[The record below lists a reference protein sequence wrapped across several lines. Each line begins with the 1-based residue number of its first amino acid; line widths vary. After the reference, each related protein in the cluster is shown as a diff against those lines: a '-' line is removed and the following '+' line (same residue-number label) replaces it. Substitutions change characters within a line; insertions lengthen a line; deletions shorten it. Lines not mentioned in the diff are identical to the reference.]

1 MADIKNDKIIVNA
14 TPATTWNWLKL
25 NSDSFS
31 YDKEYKK
38 QELKFEAIP
47 QGFSISDKASSLS
60 SLPEFKSSVFN
71 ALPKKEIDRRKRDGS
86 YLDDQEFEKSRKEN
100 QISNKNHPL
109 IKLIDKTVPEPQ
121 YIKVS
126 GSPKEA
132 LLLHLDE
139 EKNCSNTIAKHIIQT
154 ENGSDSTI
162 VILYSSDSS
171 NQEKC
176 QLVQSQILLG
186 ENSHLT
192 LIKVQLLG
200 KKTLQL
206 DDTSFICG
214 ENSKVDFV
222 QIELGG
228 NHVDSGIYADL
239 LGNRSDIKTHVTYL
253 FKEDQ
258 YLDMNHWV
266 VQHGKRTKCDMYVD
280 GTLKDQ
286 ASKIYR
292 GTIDLQKGCSGST
305 GNEMENTLT
314 LSPKVVNKSMPNILC
329 LEDDIAAEHGATIGK
344 LSKEVLFYM
353 ESRGIDEETA
363 QKIIAR
369 AKIQRAAD
377 FIPSENIREVISN
390 YLESQGL

>member
-1 MADIKNDKIIVNA
+1 MAENIKDKIIVNA
-14 TPATTWNWLKL
+14 TPATTWNWLKI

-31 YDKEYKK
+31 FDKEYKAD
-38 QELKFEAIP
+38 QLKFEKVP
-47 QGFSISDKASSLS
+47 EGFIISDADSTSD
-60 SLPEFKSSVFN
+60 LPEFKSSVFN
-71 ALPKKEIDRRKRDGS
+71 ALPKKEIDSRKRDGS
-86 YLDDQEFEKSRKEN
+86 YLSEEEFEKSRKEN

-109 IKLIDKTVPEPQ
+109 IKLIEKTIKNPQ
-121 YIKVS
+121 YINVS
-126 GSPKEA
+126 GNPEEA

-139 EKNCSNTIAKHIIQT
+139 KTDSDNTIAKHIIQT
-154 ENGSDSTI
+154 EEGSNSTI
-162 VILYSSDSS
+162 VIVYSSDSS
-171 NQEKC
+171 DKEKC
-176 QLVQSQILLG
+176 QLVQSQINVG
-186 ENSHLT
+186 KDSHLT
-192 LIKVQLLG
+192 LIKVQILG
-200 KKTLQL
+200 NKTLQL
-206 DDTSFICG
+206 DDTSFVCG
-214 ENSKVDFV
+214 QHSKVDFI

-228 NHVDSGIYADL
+228 NHIDSGIYADL
-239 LGNRSDIKTHVTYL
+239 QGNYSDIKTHVTYL
-253 FKEDQ
+253 FKDNQ
-258 YLDMNHWV
+258 FLDMNHWV

-286 ASKIYR
+286 AQKIYR

-353 ESRGIDEETA
+353 ESRGIDEVTA

-369 AKIQRAAD
+369 AKIQRASD
-377 FIPSENIREVISN
+377 FIPDESIKEVISD

>member
-1 MADIKNDKIIVNA
+1 MAENINDKIIVNA
-14 TPATTWNWLKL
+14 TPATTWNWLKI

-31 YDKEYKK
+31 FDKEYKAD
-38 QELKFEAIP
+38 QLKFEKVP
-47 QGFSISDKASSLS
+47 EGFIISDADSISD
-60 SLPEFKSSVFN
+60 LPEFKSSVFN
-71 ALPKKEIDRRKRDGS
+71 ALPKKEIDSRKRDGS
-86 YLDDQEFEKSRKEN
+86 YLSEEEFEKSRKEN

-109 IKLIDKTVPEPQ
+109 IKLIEKTIKNPQ

-126 GSPKEA
+126 GNPEEA

-139 EKNCSNTIAKHIIQT
+139 KTDSDNTIAKHIIQT
-154 ENGSDSTI
+154 EEGSNSTI
-162 VILYSSDSS
+162 VIVYSSDSS
-171 NQEKC
+171 DKEKC
-176 QLVQSQILLG
+176 QLVQSQINVG
-186 ENSHLT
+186 KDSHLT

-200 KKTLQL
+200 NKTLQL
-206 DDTSFICG
+206 DDTSFVCG
-214 ENSKVDFV
+214 QHSKVDFI

-228 NHVDSGIYADL
+228 NHIDSGIYADL
-239 LGNRSDIKTHVTYL
+239 QGNYSDIKTHVTYL
-253 FKEDQ
+253 FKDNQ
-258 YLDMNHWV
+258 FLDMNHWV

-286 ASKIYR
+286 AQKIYR

-314 LSPKVVNKSMPNILC
+314 LCPKVVNKSMPNILC
-329 LEDDIAAEHGATIGK
+329 LEDDIAAEHGVTIGK

-353 ESRGIDEETA
+353 ESRGIDEVTA

-369 AKIQRAAD
+369 AKIQRASD
-377 FIPSENIREVISN
+377 FIPDESIKEVISD

>member
-1 MADIKNDKIIVNA
+1 MAENINDKIIVNA
-14 TPATTWNWLKL
+14 TPATTWNWLKI

-31 YDKEYKK
+31 FDKEYKAD
-38 QELKFEAIP
+38 QFKFKKVPE
-47 QGFSISDKASSLS
+47 GFIISDADSISD
-60 SLPEFKSSVFN
+60 LPEFKSSVFN
-71 ALPKKEIDRRKRDGS
+71 ALPKKEIDSRKRDGS
-86 YLDDQEFEKSRKEN
+86 YLIEEEFEKSRKEN

-109 IKLIDKTVPEPQ
+109 IKLIERTIKNPQ

-126 GSPKEA
+126 GNPEEA

-139 EKNCSNTIAKHIIQT
+139 KTDSDNTIAKHIIQT
-154 ENGSDSTI
+154 EEGSNSTI
-162 VILYSSDSS
+162 VIVYSSDSS
-171 NQEKC
+171 DKEKC
-176 QLVQSQILLG
+176 QLVQSQINVG
-186 ENSHLT
+186 KDSHLT

-200 KKTLQL
+200 NKTLQL
-206 DDTSFICG
+206 DDTSFVCG
-214 ENSKVDFV
+214 QHSKVDFI

-228 NHVDSGIYADL
+228 NHIDSGIYADL
-239 LGNRSDIKTHVTYL
+239 QGNYSDIKTHVTYL
-253 FKEDQ
+253 FKDKQ
-258 YLDMNHWV
+258 FLDMNHWV

-286 ASKIYR
+286 AQKIYR

-353 ESRGIDEETA
+353 ESRGIDEVTA

-369 AKIQRAAD
+369 AKIQRASD
-377 FIPSENIREVISN
+377 FIPDESIKEVISD

>member
-1 MADIKNDKIIVNA
+1 MAENINDKIIVNA
-14 TPATTWNWLKL
+14 TPATTWNWLKI

-31 YDKEYKK
+31 FDKEYKAD
-38 QELKFEAIP
+38 QLKFEKVP
-47 QGFSISDKASSLS
+47 EGFIISDADLISD
-60 SLPEFKSSVFN
+60 LPEFKSSVFN
-71 ALPKKEIDRRKRDGS
+71 ALPKKEIDSRKRDGS
-86 YLDDQEFEKSRKEN
+86 YLSEEEFEKSRKEN

-109 IKLIDKTVPEPQ
+109 IKLIEKTIKNPQ

-126 GSPKEA
+126 GNPEEA

-139 EKNCSNTIAKHIIQT
+139 KTESDNTIAKHIIQT
-154 ENGSDSTI
+154 EEGSNSTI
-162 VILYSSDSS
+162 VIVYSSDSS
-171 NQEKC
+171 DKEKC
-176 QLVQSQILLG
+176 QLVQSQINVG
-186 ENSHLT
+186 KDSHLT

-200 KKTLQL
+200 NKTLQL
-206 DDTSFICG
+206 DDTSFVCG
-214 ENSKVDFV
+214 QHSKVDFI

-228 NHVDSGIYADL
+228 NHIDSGIYADL
-239 LGNRSDIKTHVTYL
+239 QGNYSDIKTHVTYL
-253 FKEDQ
+253 FKDNQ
-258 YLDMNHWV
+258 FLDMNHWV

-286 ASKIYR
+286 AQKIYR

-353 ESRGIDEETA
+353 ESRGIDEVTA

-369 AKIQRAAD
+369 AKIQRASD
-377 FIPSENIREVISN
+377 FIPDESIKEVISD

>member
-1 MADIKNDKIIVNA
+1 MAENINDKIIVNA
-14 TPATTWNWLKL
+14 TPATTWNWLKI

-31 YDKEYKK
+31 FDKKYKAD
-38 QELKFEAIP
+38 QLKFEKVP
-47 QGFSISDKASSLS
+47 EGFIISDADSISD
-60 SLPEFKSSVFN
+60 LPEFKSSVFN
-71 ALPKKEIDRRKRDGS
+71 ALPKKEIDSRKRDGS
-86 YLDDQEFEKSRKEN
+86 YLNEEEFEKSRKEN

-109 IKLIDKTVPEPQ
+109 IKLIEKTIKNPQ

-126 GSPKEA
+126 GNPEEA

-139 EKNCSNTIAKHIIQT
+139 KTDSDNTIAKHIIQT
-154 ENGSDSTI
+154 EEGSNSTI
-162 VILYSSDSS
+162 VIVYSSDSS
-171 NQEKC
+171 DKEKC
-176 QLVQSQILLG
+176 QLVQSQINVG
-186 ENSHLT
+186 KDSHLT

-200 KKTLQL
+200 NKTLQL
-206 DDTSFICG
+206 DDTSFVCG
-214 ENSKVDFV
+214 QHSKVDFI

-228 NHVDSGIYADL
+228 NHIDSGIYADL
-239 LGNRSDIKTHVTYL
+239 QGNYSDIKTHVTYL
-253 FKEDQ
+253 FKDNQ
-258 YLDMNHWV
+258 FLDMNHWV
-266 VQHGKRTKCDMYVD
+266 VQYGKRTKCDMYVD

-286 ASKIYR
+286 AQKIYR

-353 ESRGIDEETA
+353 ESRGIDEVTA

-369 AKIQRAAD
+369 AKIQRASD
-377 FIPSENIREVISN
+377 FIPDESIKEVISD

>member
-1 MADIKNDKIIVNA
+1 MAENINDKIIVNA
-14 TPATTWNWLKL
+14 TPATTWNWLKI

-31 YDKEYKK
+31 FDKEYKAD
-38 QELKFEAIP
+38 QLKFEKVP
-47 QGFSISDKASSLS
+47 EGFIISDSDSISD
-60 SLPEFKSSVFN
+60 LPEFKSSVFN
-71 ALPKKEIDRRKRDGS
+71 ALPKKEIDSRKRDGS
-86 YLDDQEFEKSRKEN
+86 YLSEEEFEKSRKEN

-109 IKLIDKTVPEPQ
+109 IKLIEKTIKNPQ

-126 GSPKEA
+126 GNPEET

-139 EKNCSNTIAKHIIQT
+139 KTDSDNTIAKHIIQT
-154 ENGSDSTI
+154 EEGSNSTI
-162 VILYSSDSS
+162 VIVYSSDSS
-171 NQEKC
+171 DKEKC
-176 QLVQSQILLG
+176 QLIQSQINVG
-186 ENSHLT
+186 KDSHLT

-200 KKTLQL
+200 NKTLQL
-206 DDTSFICG
+206 DDTSFVCG
-214 ENSKVDFV
+214 QHSKVDFI

-228 NHVDSGIYADL
+228 NHIDSGIYADL
-239 LGNRSDIKTHVTYL
+239 QGNYSDIKTHVSYL
-253 FKEDQ
+253 FKDNQ
-258 YLDMNHWV
+258 FLDMNHWV

-286 ASKIYR
+286 AQKIYR

-353 ESRGIDEETA
+353 ESRGIDEVTA
-363 QKIIAR
+363 RKIIAR
-369 AKIQRAAD
+369 AKIQRASD
-377 FIPSENIREVISN
+377 FIPDESIKEVISD

>member
-1 MADIKNDKIIVNA
+1 MAENINDKIIVNA
-14 TPATTWNWLKL
+14 TPATTWNWLKI

-31 YDKEYKK
+31 FDKEYKAD
-38 QELKFEAIP
+38 QLKFEKVP
-47 QGFSISDKASSLS
+47 EGFIISDADSISD
-60 SLPEFKSSVFN
+60 LPEFKSSVFN
-71 ALPKKEIDRRKRDGS
+71 ALPKKEIDSRKRDGS
-86 YLDDQEFEKSRKEN
+86 YLNEEEFEKSRKEN

-109 IKLIDKTVPEPQ
+109 IKLIEKTIKNPQ

-126 GSPKEA
+126 GNPEEA

-139 EKNCSNTIAKHIIQT
+139 KTDSDNTIAKHIIQT
-154 ENGSDSTI
+154 EEGSNSTI
-162 VILYSSDSS
+162 VIVYSSDSS
-171 NQEKC
+171 DKEKC
-176 QLVQSQILLG
+176 QLVQSQINVG
-186 ENSHLT
+186 KDSHLT

-200 KKTLQL
+200 NKTLQL
-206 DDTSFICG
+206 DDTSFVCG
-214 ENSKVDFV
+214 QHSKVDFI

-228 NHVDSGIYADL
+228 NHIDSGIYADL
-239 LGNRSDIKTHVTYL
+239 QGNYSDIKTHVTYL
-253 FKEDQ
+253 FKDNQ
-258 YLDMNHWV
+258 FLDMNHWV

-286 ASKIYR
+286 AQKIYR

-353 ESRGIDEETA
+353 ESRGIDEVTA
-363 QKIIAR
+363 RKIIAR
-369 AKIQRAAD
+369 AKIQRASD
-377 FIPSENIREVISN
+377 FIPDESIKEVISD

>member
-1 MADIKNDKIIVNA
+1 MAENINDKIIVNA
-14 TPATTWNWLKL
+14 TPATTWNWLKI

-31 YDKEYKK
+31 FDKKYKAD
-38 QELKFEAIP
+38 QLKFEKVP
-47 QGFSISDKASSLS
+47 EGFIISDADSISD
-60 SLPEFKSSVFN
+60 LPEFKSSVFN
-71 ALPKKEIDRRKRDGS
+71 ALPKKEIDSRKRDGS
-86 YLDDQEFEKSRKEN
+86 YLSEEEFEKSRKEN

-109 IKLIDKTVPEPQ
+109 IKLIEKTIKNPQ

-126 GSPKEA
+126 GNPEEA

-139 EKNCSNTIAKHIIQT
+139 KTDSDNTIAKHIIQT
-154 ENGSDSTI
+154 EEGSNSTI
-162 VILYSSDSS
+162 VIVYSSDSS
-171 NQEKC
+171 DKEKC
-176 QLVQSQILLG
+176 QLVQSQINVG
-186 ENSHLT
+186 KDSHLT

-200 KKTLQL
+200 NKTLQL
-206 DDTSFICG
+206 DDTSFVCG
-214 ENSKVDFV
+214 QHSKVDFI

-228 NHVDSGIYADL
+228 NHIDSGIYADL
-239 LGNRSDIKTHVTYL
+239 QGNYSDIKTHVSYL
-253 FKEDQ
+253 FKDNQ
-258 YLDMNHWV
+258 FLDMNHWV

-286 ASKIYR
+286 AQKIYR

-353 ESRGIDEETA
+353 ESRGIDEVTA
-363 QKIIAR
+363 RKIIAR
-369 AKIQRAAD
+369 AKIQRASD
-377 FIPSENIREVISN
+377 FIPDESIKEVISD

>member
-1 MADIKNDKIIVNA
+1 MAENKNDKIIVNA

-31 YDKEYKK
+31 FDKEYKAD
-38 QELKFEAIP
+38 QLKFEKVP
-47 QGFSISDKASSLS
+47 EGFIISDADSISD
-60 SLPEFKSSVFN
+60 LPEFKSSVFN
-71 ALPKKEIDRRKRDGS
+71 ALPKKEIDSRKRDGS
-86 YLDDQEFEKSRKEN
+86 YLSEEEFEKSRKEN

-109 IKLIDKTVPEPQ
+109 IKLIEKTIKNPQ

-126 GSPKEA
+126 GNPKEA

-139 EKNCSNTIAKHIIQT
+139 KTDSDNTIAKHIIQT
-154 ENGSDSTI
+154 EEGSNSTI
-162 VILYSSDSS
+162 VIVYSSDSTDK
-171 NQEKC
+171 EKC
-176 QLVQSQILLG
+176 QLVQSQINVG
-186 ENSHLT
+186 KDSHLT

-200 KKTLQL
+200 NKTLQL
-206 DDTSFICG
+206 DDTSFVCG
-214 ENSKVDFV
+214 QHSKVDFI

-228 NHVDSGIYADL
+228 NHIDSGIYADL
-239 LGNRSDIKTHVTYL
+239 QGNYSDIKTHVTYL
-253 FKEDQ
+253 FKDNQ
-258 YLDMNHWV
+258 FLDMNHWV

-286 ASKIYR
+286 AQKIYR

-353 ESRGIDEETA
+353 ESRGIDELTA

-369 AKIQRAAD
+369 AKIQRASD
-377 FIPSENIREVISN
+377 FIPDESIKEVISD
-390 YLESQGL
+390 YLESEGL

>member
-1 MADIKNDKIIVNA
+1 MAENINDKIIVNA
-14 TPATTWNWLKL
+14 TPATTWNWLKI

-31 YDKEYKK
+31 FDKKYKAD
-38 QELKFEAIP
+38 QLKFEKVP
-47 QGFSISDKASSLS
+47 EGFIISDADSISD
-60 SLPEFKSSVFN
+60 LPEFKSSVFN
-71 ALPKKEIDRRKRDGS
+71 ALPKKEIDSRKRDGS
-86 YLDDQEFEKSRKEN
+86 YLSEEEFEKSRKEN

-109 IKLIDKTVPEPQ
+109 IKLIEKTIKNPQ

-126 GSPKEA
+126 GNPEEA

-139 EKNCSNTIAKHIIQT
+139 KTDSDNTIAKHIIQT
-154 ENGSDSTI
+154 EEGSNSTI
-162 VILYSSDSS
+162 VIVYSSDSS
-171 NQEKC
+171 DKEKC
-176 QLVQSQILLG
+176 QLVQSQINVG
-186 ENSHLT
+186 KDSHLT

-200 KKTLQL
+200 NKTLQL
-206 DDTSFICG
+206 DDTSFVCG
-214 ENSKVDFV
+214 QHSKVDFI

-228 NHVDSGIYADL
+228 NHIDSGIYADL
-239 LGNRSDIKTHVTYL
+239 QGNYSDIKTHVTYL
-253 FKEDQ
+253 FKDNQ
-258 YLDMNHWV
+258 FLDMNHWV

-286 ASKIYR
+286 AQKIYR

-353 ESRGIDEETA
+353 ESRGIDEVTA

-369 AKIQRAAD
+369 AKIQRASD
-377 FIPSENIREVISN
+377 FIPDESIKEVISD

>member
-1 MADIKNDKIIVNA
+1 MAENINDKIIVNA
-14 TPATTWNWLKL
+14 TPATTWNWLKI

-31 YDKEYKK
+31 FDKEYKAD
-38 QELKFEAIP
+38 QLKFEKVP
-47 QGFSISDKASSLS
+47 EGFIISDADLISD
-60 SLPEFKSSVFN
+60 LPEFKSSVFN
-71 ALPKKEIDRRKRDGS
+71 ALPKKEIDSRKRDGS
-86 YLDDQEFEKSRKEN
+86 YLSEEEFEKSRKEN

-109 IKLIDKTVPEPQ
+109 IKLIEKTIKNPQ

-126 GSPKEA
+126 GNPEEA

-139 EKNCSNTIAKHIIQT
+139 KTDSDNTIAKHIIQT
-154 ENGSDSTI
+154 EEGSNSTI
-162 VILYSSDSS
+162 VIVYSSDSS
-171 NQEKC
+171 DKEKC
-176 QLVQSQILLG
+176 QLVQSQINVG
-186 ENSHLT
+186 KDSHLT

-200 KKTLQL
+200 NKTLQL
-206 DDTSFICG
+206 DDTSFVCG
-214 ENSKVDFV
+214 QHSKVDFI

-228 NHVDSGIYADL
+228 NHIDSGIYADL
-239 LGNRSDIKTHVTYL
+239 QGNYSDIKTHVSYL
-253 FKEDQ
+253 FKDNQ
-258 YLDMNHWV
+258 FLDMNHWV

-286 ASKIYR
+286 AQKIYR

-329 LEDDIAAEHGATIGK
+329 LEDDIAAEHGVTIGK

-353 ESRGIDEETA
+353 ESRGIDEVTA

-369 AKIQRAAD
+369 AKIQRASD
-377 FIPSENIREVISN
+377 FIPDESIKEVISD

>member
-1 MADIKNDKIIVNA
+1 MAENINDKIIVNA
-14 TPATTWNWLKL
+14 TPATTWNWLKI

-31 YDKEYKK
+31 FDKKYKAD
-38 QELKFEAIP
+38 QLKFEKVP
-47 QGFSISDKASSLS
+47 EGFIISDADSISD
-60 SLPEFKSSVFN
+60 LPEFKSSVFN
-71 ALPKKEIDRRKRDGS
+71 ALPKKEIDSRKRDGS
-86 YLDDQEFEKSRKEN
+86 YLSEEEFEKSRKEN

-109 IKLIDKTVPEPQ
+109 IKLIEKTIKNPQ

-126 GSPKEA
+126 GNPEEA

-139 EKNCSNTIAKHIIQT
+139 KTDSDNTIAKHIIQT
-154 ENGSDSTI
+154 EEGSNSTI
-162 VILYSSDSS
+162 VIVYSSDSS
-171 NQEKC
+171 DKEKC
-176 QLVQSQILLG
+176 QLVQSQINVG
-186 ENSHLT
+186 KDSHLT

-200 KKTLQL
+200 NKTLQL
-206 DDTSFICG
+206 DDTSFVCG
-214 ENSKVDFV
+214 QHSKVDFI

-228 NHVDSGIYADL
+228 NHIDSGIYADL
-239 LGNRSDIKTHVTYL
+239 QGNYSDIKTHVTYL
-253 FKEDQ
+253 FKDKQ
-258 YLDMNHWV
+258 FLDMNHWV

-286 ASKIYR
+286 AQKIYR

-353 ESRGIDEETA
+353 ESRGIDEVTA
-363 QKIIAR
+363 RKIIAR
-369 AKIQRAAD
+369 AKIQRASD
-377 FIPSENIREVISN
+377 FIPDESVKEVISD

>member
-1 MADIKNDKIIVNA
+1 MAENINDKIIVNA
-14 TPATTWNWLKL
+14 TPATTWNWLKI

-31 YDKEYKK
+31 FDKEYKAD
-38 QELKFEAIP
+38 QLKFEKVP
-47 QGFSISDKASSLS
+47 EGFIISDADSISD
-60 SLPEFKSSVFN
+60 LPEFKSSVFN
-71 ALPKKEIDRRKRDGS
+71 ALPKKEIDSRKRDGS
-86 YLDDQEFEKSRKEN
+86 YLSEEEFEKSRKEN
-100 QISNKNHPL
+100 QLSNKNHPL
-109 IKLIDKTVPEPQ
+109 IKLIEKTIKNPQ

-126 GSPKEA
+126 GNPEEA

-139 EKNCSNTIAKHIIQT
+139 KTDSDNTIAKHIIQT
-154 ENGSDSTI
+154 EEGSNSTI
-162 VILYSSDSS
+162 VIVYSSDSS
-171 NQEKC
+171 DKEKC
-176 QLVQSQILLG
+176 QLVQSQINVG
-186 ENSHLT
+186 KDSHLT

-200 KKTLQL
+200 NKTLQL
-206 DDTSFICG
+206 DDTSFVCG
-214 ENSKVDFV
+214 QHSKVDFI

-228 NHVDSGIYADL
+228 NHIDSGIYADL
-239 LGNRSDIKTHVTYL
+239 QGNYSDIKTHVSYL
-253 FKEDQ
+253 FKDNQ
-258 YLDMNHWV
+258 FLDMNHWV

-286 ASKIYR
+286 AQKIYR

-353 ESRGIDEETA
+353 ESRGIDEVTA
-363 QKIIAR
+363 RKIIAR
-369 AKIQRAAD
+369 AKIQRASD
-377 FIPSENIREVISN
+377 FIPDESIKEVISD

>member
-1 MADIKNDKIIVNA
+1 MAENINDKIIVNA
-14 TPATTWNWLKL
+14 TPATTWNWLKI

-31 YDKEYKK
+31 FDKEYKAD
-38 QELKFEAIP
+38 QLKFEKVP
-47 QGFSISDKASSLS
+47 EGFIISDADSISD
-60 SLPEFKSSVFN
+60 LPEFKSSVFN
-71 ALPKKEIDRRKRDGS
+71 ALPKKEIDSRKRDGS
-86 YLDDQEFEKSRKEN
+86 YLNEEEFEKSRKEN

-109 IKLIDKTVPEPQ
+109 IKLIEKTIKNPQ

-126 GSPKEA
+126 GNPEEA

-139 EKNCSNTIAKHIIQT
+139 KTDSDNTIAKHIIQT
-154 ENGSDSTI
+154 EEGSNSTI
-162 VILYSSDSS
+162 VIVYSSDSS
-171 NQEKC
+171 DKEKC
-176 QLVQSQILLG
+176 QLVQSQINVG
-186 ENSHLT
+186 KDSHLT

-200 KKTLQL
+200 NKTLQL
-206 DDTSFICG
+206 DDTSFVCG
-214 ENSKVDFV
+214 QHSKVDFI

-228 NHVDSGIYADL
+228 NHIDSGIYADL
-239 LGNRSDIKTHVTYL
+239 QGNYSDIKTHVTYL
-253 FKEDQ
+253 FKDNQ
-258 YLDMNHWV
+258 FLDMNHWV

-286 ASKIYR
+286 AQKIYR

-314 LSPKVVNKSMPNILC
+314 LSPKVLNKSMPNILC

-353 ESRGIDEETA
+353 ESRGIDEVTA

-369 AKIQRAAD
+369 AKIQRASD
-377 FIPSENIREVISN
+377 FIPDESIKEVISD

>member
-1 MADIKNDKIIVNA
+1 MAENINDKIIVNA
-14 TPATTWNWLKL
+14 TPATTWNWLKI

-31 YDKEYKK
+31 FDKEYKAD
-38 QELKFEAIP
+38 QLKFEKVP
-47 QGFSISDKASSLS
+47 EGFIISDADSISD
-60 SLPEFKSSVFN
+60 LPEFKSSVFN
-71 ALPKKEIDRRKRDGS
+71 ALPKKEIDSRKRDGS
-86 YLDDQEFEKSRKEN
+86 YLSEEEFEKSRKEN

-109 IKLIDKTVPEPQ
+109 IKLIEKTIKNPQ

-126 GSPKEA
+126 GNPEEA

-139 EKNCSNTIAKHIIQT
+139 KTDSDNTIAKHIIQT
-154 ENGSDSTI
+154 EEGSNSTI
-162 VILYSSDSS
+162 VIVYSSDSS
-171 NQEKC
+171 DKEKC
-176 QLVQSQILLG
+176 QLVQSQINVG
-186 ENSHLT
+186 KDSHLT

-200 KKTLQL
+200 NKTLQL
-206 DDTSFICG
+206 DDTSFVCG
-214 ENSKVDFV
+214 QHSKVDFI

-228 NHVDSGIYADL
+228 NHIDSGIYADL
-239 LGNRSDIKTHVTYL
+239 QGNYSDIKTHVTYL
-253 FKEDQ
+253 FKDNQ
-258 YLDMNHWV
+258 FLDMNHWV

-286 ASKIYR
+286 AQKIYR

-353 ESRGIDEETA
+353 ESRGIDEVTA
-363 QKIIAR
+363 RKIIAR
-369 AKIQRAAD
+369 AKIQRASD
-377 FIPSENIREVISN
+377 FIPDESIKEVISD

>member
-1 MADIKNDKIIVNA
+1 MAENINDKIIVNA
-14 TPATTWNWLKL
+14 TPATTWNWLKI

-31 YDKEYKK
+31 FDKEYKAD
-38 QELKFEAIP
+38 QFKFKKVPE
-47 QGFSISDKASSLS
+47 GFIISDADSTSD
-60 SLPEFKSSVFN
+60 LPEFKSSVFN
-71 ALPKKEIDRRKRDGS
+71 ALPKKEIDSRKRDGS
-86 YLDDQEFEKSRKEN
+86 YLSEEEFEKSRKEN

-109 IKLIDKTVPEPQ
+109 IKLIEKTIKNPQ

-126 GSPKEA
+126 GNPEEA

-139 EKNCSNTIAKHIIQT
+139 KTDSDNTIAKHIIQT
-154 ENGSDSTI
+154 EEGSNSTI
-162 VILYSSDSS
+162 VIVYSSDSS
-171 NQEKC
+171 DKEKC
-176 QLVQSQILLG
+176 QLVQSQINVG
-186 ENSHLT
+186 KDSHLT

-200 KKTLQL
+200 NKTLQL
-206 DDTSFICG
+206 DDTSFVCG
-214 ENSKVDFV
+214 QHSKVDFI

-228 NHVDSGIYADL
+228 NHIDSGIYADL
-239 LGNRSDIKTHVTYL
+239 QGNYSDIKTHVSYL
-253 FKEDQ
+253 FKDNQ
-258 YLDMNHWV
+258 FLDMNHWV

-286 ASKIYR
+286 AQKIYR

-353 ESRGIDEETA
+353 ESRGIDEVTA

-369 AKIQRAAD
+369 AKIQRASD
-377 FIPSENIREVISN
+377 FIPDESIKEVISD

>member
-1 MADIKNDKIIVNA
+1 MAENINDKIIVNA
-14 TPATTWNWLKL
+14 TPATTWNWLKI

-31 YDKEYKK
+31 FDKEYKAD
-38 QELKFEAIP
+38 QLKFEKVP
-47 QGFSISDKASSLS
+47 EGFIISDADSISD
-60 SLPEFKSSVFN
+60 LPEFKSSVFN
-71 ALPKKEIDRRKRDGS
+71 ALPKKEIDSRKRDGS
-86 YLDDQEFEKSRKEN
+86 YLSEEEFEKSRKEN

-109 IKLIDKTVPEPQ
+109 IKLIEKTIKNPQ

-126 GSPKEA
+126 GNPEEA

-139 EKNCSNTIAKHIIQT
+139 KTDSDNTIAKHIIQT
-154 ENGSDSTI
+154 EEGSNSTI
-162 VILYSSDSS
+162 VIVYSSDSS
-171 NQEKC
+171 DKEKC
-176 QLVQSQILLG
+176 QLVQSQINVG
-186 ENSHLT
+186 KDSHLT

-200 KKTLQL
+200 NKTLQL
-206 DDTSFICG
+206 DDTSFVCG
-214 ENSKVDFV
+214 QHSKVDFI

-228 NHVDSGIYADL
+228 NHIDSGIYADL
-239 LGNRSDIKTHVTYL
+239 QGNYSDIKTHVSYL
-253 FKEDQ
+253 FKDNQ
-258 YLDMNHWV
+258 FLDMNHWV

-286 ASKIYR
+286 AQKIYR

-353 ESRGIDEETA
+353 ESRGIDEVTA

-369 AKIQRAAD
+369 AKIQRASD
-377 FIPSENIREVISN
+377 FIPYESVKEVISD

>member
-1 MADIKNDKIIVNA
+1 MAENINDKIIVNA
-14 TPATTWNWLKL
+14 TPATTWNWLKI

-31 YDKEYKK
+31 FDKEYKAD
-38 QELKFEAIP
+38 QLKFEKVP
-47 QGFSISDKASSLS
+47 EGFIISDADSISD
-60 SLPEFKSSVFN
+60 LPEFKSSVFN
-71 ALPKKEIDRRKRDGS
+71 ALPKKEIDSRKRDGS
-86 YLDDQEFEKSRKEN
+86 YLSEEEFEKSRKEN

-109 IKLIDKTVPEPQ
+109 IKLIEKTIKNPQ

-126 GSPKEA
+126 GNPEEA

-139 EKNCSNTIAKHIIQT
+139 KTDSDNTIAKHIIQT
-154 ENGSDSTI
+154 EEGSNSTI
-162 VILYSSDSS
+162 VIVYSSDSS
-171 NQEKC
+171 DKEKC
-176 QLVQSQILLG
+176 QLVQSQINVG
-186 ENSHLT
+186 KDSHLT

-200 KKTLQL
+200 NKTLQL
-206 DDTSFICG
+206 DDTSFVCG
-214 ENSKVDFV
+214 QHSKVDFI

-228 NHVDSGIYADL
+228 NHIDSGIYADL
-239 LGNRSDIKTHVTYL
+239 QGNYSDIKTHVTYL
-253 FKEDQ
+253 FKDKQ
-258 YLDMNHWV
+258 FLDMNHLV

-280 GTLKDQ
+280 GTLKEQ
-286 ASKIYR
+286 AQKIYR

-353 ESRGIDEETA
+353 ESRGIDEVTA

-369 AKIQRAAD
+369 AKIQRASD
-377 FIPSENIREVISN
+377 FIPDESIKEVISD

>member
-1 MADIKNDKIIVNA
+1 MAENINDKIIVNA
-14 TPATTWNWLKL
+14 TPATTWNWLKI

-31 YDKEYKK
+31 FDKEYKAD
-38 QELKFEAIP
+38 QLKFEKVP
-47 QGFSISDKASSLS
+47 EGFIISDADSISD
-60 SLPEFKSSVFN
+60 LPEFKSSVFN
-71 ALPKKEIDRRKRDGS
+71 ALPKKEIDSRKRDGS
-86 YLDDQEFEKSRKEN
+86 YLSEEEFEKSRKEN

-109 IKLIDKTVPEPQ
+109 IKLIEKTIKNPQ

-126 GSPKEA
+126 GNPEEA

-139 EKNCSNTIAKHIIQT
+139 KTDSDNTIAKHIIQT
-154 ENGSDSTI
+154 EEGSNSTI
-162 VILYSSDSS
+162 VIVYSSDSS
-171 NQEKC
+171 DKEKC
-176 QLVQSQILLG
+176 QLVQSQINVG
-186 ENSHLT
+186 KDSHLT

-200 KKTLQL
+200 NKTLQL
-206 DDTSFICG
+206 DDTSFVCG
-214 ENSKVDFV
+214 QHSKVDFI

-228 NHVDSGIYADL
+228 NHIDSGIYADL
-239 LGNRSDIKTHVTYL
+239 QGNYSDIKTHVSYL
-253 FKEDQ
+253 FKDNQ
-258 YLDMNHWV
+258 FLDINHWV

-286 ASKIYR
+286 AQKIYR

-353 ESRGIDEETA
+353 ESRGIDEVTA

-369 AKIQRAAD
+369 AKIQRASD
-377 FIPSENIREVISN
+377 FIPDESIKEVISD

>member
-1 MADIKNDKIIVNA
+1 MAENINDKIIVNA
-14 TPATTWNWLKL
+14 TPATTWNWLKI

-31 YDKEYKK
+31 FDKKYKAD
-38 QELKFEAIP
+38 QLKFEKVP
-47 QGFSISDKASSLS
+47 EGFIISDADSISD
-60 SLPEFKSSVFN
+60 LPEFKSSVFN
-71 ALPKKEIDRRKRDGS
+71 ALPKKEIDSRKRDGS
-86 YLDDQEFEKSRKEN
+86 YLSEEEFEKSRKEN

-109 IKLIDKTVPEPQ
+109 IKLIEKTIKNPQ

-126 GSPKEA
+126 GNPEEA

-139 EKNCSNTIAKHIIQT
+139 KTDSDNTIAKHIIQT
-154 ENGSDSTI
+154 EEGSNSTI
-162 VILYSSDSS
+162 VIVYSSDSS
-171 NQEKC
+171 DKEKC
-176 QLVQSQILLG
+176 QLVQSQINVG
-186 ENSHLT
+186 KDSHLT

-200 KKTLQL
+200 NKTLQL
-206 DDTSFICG
+206 DDTSFVCG
-214 ENSKVDFV
+214 QHSKVDFI

-228 NHVDSGIYADL
+228 NHIDSGIYADL
-239 LGNRSDIKTHVTYL
+239 QGNYSDIKTHVSYL
-253 FKEDQ
+253 FKDNQ
-258 YLDMNHWV
+258 FLDMNHWV

-286 ASKIYR
+286 AQKIYR

-353 ESRGIDEETA
+353 ESRGIDEVTA

-369 AKIQRAAD
+369 AKIQRASD
-377 FIPSENIREVISN
+377 FIPDESIKEVISD

>member
-1 MADIKNDKIIVNA
+1 MAENINDKIIVNA
-14 TPATTWNWLKL
+14 TPATTWNWLKI

-31 YDKEYKK
+31 FDKEYKAD
-38 QELKFEAIP
+38 QLKFEKVP
-47 QGFSISDKASSLS
+47 EGFIISDADSISD
-60 SLPEFKSSVFN
+60 LPEFKSSVFN
-71 ALPKKEIDRRKRDGS
+71 ALPKKEIDSRKRDGS
-86 YLDDQEFEKSRKEN
+86 YLIEEEFEKSRKEN

-109 IKLIDKTVPEPQ
+109 IKLIERTIKNPQ

-126 GSPKEA
+126 GNPEEA

-139 EKNCSNTIAKHIIQT
+139 KTDSDNTIAKHIIQT
-154 ENGSDSTI
+154 EEGSNSTI
-162 VILYSSDSS
+162 VIVYSSDSS
-171 NQEKC
+171 DKEKC
-176 QLVQSQILLG
+176 QLVQSQINVG
-186 ENSHLT
+186 KDSHLT

-200 KKTLQL
+200 NKTLQL
-206 DDTSFICG
+206 DDTSFVCG
-214 ENSKVDFV
+214 QHSKVDFI

-228 NHVDSGIYADL
+228 NHIDSGIYADL
-239 LGNRSDIKTHVTYL
+239 QGNYSDIKTHVTYL
-253 FKEDQ
+253 FKDKQ
-258 YLDMNHWV
+258 FLDMNHWV

-286 ASKIYR
+286 AQKIFR

-353 ESRGIDEETA
+353 ESRGIDEVTA

-369 AKIQRAAD
+369 AKIQRASD
-377 FIPSENIREVISN
+377 FIPDESIKEVISD

>member
-1 MADIKNDKIIVNA
+1 MAENINDKIIVNA
-14 TPATTWNWLKL
+14 TPATTWNWLKI

-31 YDKEYKK
+31 FDKEYKAD
-38 QELKFEAIP
+38 QLKFEKVP
-47 QGFSISDKASSLS
+47 EGFIISDADLISD
-60 SLPEFKSSVFN
+60 LPEFKSSVFN
-71 ALPKKEIDRRKRDGS
+71 ALPKKEIDSRKRDGS
-86 YLDDQEFEKSRKEN
+86 YLSEEEFEKSRKEN

-109 IKLIDKTVPEPQ
+109 IKLIEKTIKNPQ

-126 GSPKEA
+126 GNPEEA

-139 EKNCSNTIAKHIIQT
+139 KTDSDNTIAKHIIQT
-154 ENGSDSTI
+154 EEGSNSTI
-162 VILYSSDSS
+162 VIVYSSDSS
-171 NQEKC
+171 DKEKC
-176 QLVQSQILLG
+176 QLVQSQINVG
-186 ENSHLT
+186 KDSHLT

-200 KKTLQL
+200 NKTLQL
-206 DDTSFICG
+206 DDTSFVCG
-214 ENSKVDFV
+214 QHSKVDFI

-228 NHVDSGIYADL
+228 NHIDSGIYADL
-239 LGNRSDIKTHVTYL
+239 QGNYSDIKTHVTYL
-253 FKEDQ
+253 FKDNQ
-258 YLDMNHWV
+258 FLDMNHWV

-286 ASKIYR
+286 AQKIYR

-353 ESRGIDEETA
+353 ESRGIDEVTA

-369 AKIQRAAD
+369 AKIQRASD
-377 FIPSENIREVISN
+377 FIPDESIKEVISD

>member
-1 MADIKNDKIIVNA
+1 MAENINDKIIVNA
-14 TPATTWNWLKL
+14 TPATTWNWLKI

-31 YDKEYKK
+31 FDKEYKAD
-38 QELKFEAIP
+38 QLKFEKVP
-47 QGFSISDKASSLS
+47 EGFIISDADSTSD
-60 SLPEFKSSVFN
+60 LPEFKSSVFN
-71 ALPKKEIDRRKRDGS
+71 ALPKKEIDSRKRDGS
-86 YLDDQEFEKSRKEN
+86 YLSEEEFEKSRKEN

-109 IKLIDKTVPEPQ
+109 IKLIEKTIKNPQ

-126 GSPKEA
+126 GNPEEA

-139 EKNCSNTIAKHIIQT
+139 KTDSDNTIAKHIIQT
-154 ENGSDSTI
+154 EEGSNSTI
-162 VILYSSDSS
+162 VIVYSSDSS
-171 NQEKC
+171 DKEKC
-176 QLVQSQILLG
+176 QLVQSQINVG
-186 ENSHLT
+186 KDSHLT

-200 KKTLQL
+200 NKTLQL
-206 DDTSFICG
+206 DDTSFVCG
-214 ENSKVDFV
+214 QHSKVDFI

-228 NHVDSGIYADL
+228 NHIDSGIYADL
-239 LGNRSDIKTHVTYL
+239 QGNYSDIKTHVSYL
-253 FKEDQ
+253 FKDNQ
-258 YLDMNHWV
+258 FLDMNHWV

-286 ASKIYR
+286 AQKIYR

-353 ESRGIDEETA
+353 ESRGIDEVTA

-369 AKIQRAAD
+369 AKIQRASD
-377 FIPSENIREVISN
+377 FIPDESIKEVISD

>member
-1 MADIKNDKIIVNA
+1 MAENINDKIIVNA
-14 TPATTWNWLKL
+14 TPATTWNWLKI

-31 YDKEYKK
+31 FDKEYKAD
-38 QELKFEAIP
+38 QLKFEKVP
-47 QGFSISDKASSLS
+47 EGFIISDADLISD
-60 SLPEFKSSVFN
+60 LPEFKSSVFN
-71 ALPKKEIDRRKRDGS
+71 ALPKKEIDSRKRDGS
-86 YLDDQEFEKSRKEN
+86 YLSEEEFEKSRKEN

-109 IKLIDKTVPEPQ
+109 IKLIEKTIKNPQ

-126 GSPKEA
+126 GNPEEA

-139 EKNCSNTIAKHIIQT
+139 KTDSDNTIAKHIIQT
-154 ENGSDSTI
+154 EEGSNSTI
-162 VILYSSDSS
+162 VIVYSSDSS
-171 NQEKC
+171 DKEKC
-176 QLVQSQILLG
+176 QLVQSQINVG
-186 ENSHLT
+186 KDSHLT

-200 KKTLQL
+200 NKTLQL
-206 DDTSFICG
+206 DDTSFVCG
-214 ENSKVDFV
+214 QHSKVDFI

-228 NHVDSGIYADL
+228 NHIDSGIYADL
-239 LGNRSDIKTHVTYL
+239 QGNYSDIKTHVSYL
-253 FKEDQ
+253 FKDNQ
-258 YLDMNHWV
+258 FLDMNHWV

-286 ASKIYR
+286 AQKIFR

-353 ESRGIDEETA
+353 ESRGIDEVTA

-369 AKIQRAAD
+369 AKIQRASD
-377 FIPSENIREVISN
+377 FIPDESIKEVISD

>member
-1 MADIKNDKIIVNA
+1 MAENINDKIIVNA
-14 TPATTWNWLKL
+14 TPATTWNWLKI

-31 YDKEYKK
+31 FDKEYKAD
-38 QELKFEAIP
+38 QLKFEKVP
-47 QGFSISDKASSLS
+47 EGFIISDADLISD
-60 SLPEFKSSVFN
+60 LPEFKSSVFN
-71 ALPKKEIDRRKRDGS
+71 ALPKKEIDSRKRDGS
-86 YLDDQEFEKSRKEN
+86 YLSEEEFEKSRKEN

-109 IKLIDKTVPEPQ
+109 IKLIEKTIKNPQ

-126 GSPKEA
+126 GNPEEA

-139 EKNCSNTIAKHIIQT
+139 KTDSDNTIAKHIIQT
-154 ENGSDSTI
+154 EEGSNSTI
-162 VILYSSDSS
+162 VIVYSSDSS
-171 NQEKC
+171 DKEKC
-176 QLVQSQILLG
+176 QLVQSQINVG
-186 ENSHLT
+186 KDSHLT

-200 KKTLQL
+200 NKTLQL
-206 DDTSFICG
+206 DDTSFVCG
-214 ENSKVDFV
+214 QHSKVDFI

-228 NHVDSGIYADL
+228 NHIDSGIYADL
-239 LGNRSDIKTHVTYL
+239 QGNYSDIKTHVSYL
-253 FKEDQ
+253 FKDNQ
-258 YLDMNHWV
+258 FLDMNHWV

-286 ASKIYR
+286 AQKIYR

-353 ESRGIDEETA
+353 ESRGIDEVTA
-363 QKIIAR
+363 RKIIAR
-369 AKIQRAAD
+369 AKIQRASD
-377 FIPSENIREVISN
+377 FIPDESIKEVISD